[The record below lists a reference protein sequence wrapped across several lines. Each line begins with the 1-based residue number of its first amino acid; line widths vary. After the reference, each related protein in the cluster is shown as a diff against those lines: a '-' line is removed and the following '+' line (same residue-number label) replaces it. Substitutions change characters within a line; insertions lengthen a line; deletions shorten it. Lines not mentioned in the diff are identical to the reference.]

1 MHTILAISC
10 DHQFQLQ
17 PKNSFSEMSVT
28 DFIKGLPVIDVQNF
42 SQFNTEQALR
52 TSQKRPSVYLPTED
66 YPSEQHIV
74 MDKRSVLLRYLTQ
87 QWDKKTLPRK
97 RDHGSEGAAT
107 GTTTTAN
114 GVVNSCK
121 KRPRLEVE

>member
-1 MHTILAISC
+1 
-10 DHQFQLQ
+10 
-17 PKNSFSEMSVT
+17 MSVT

-107 GTTTTAN
+107 GTTTAN

>member
-1 MHTILAISC
+1 
-10 DHQFQLQ
+10 
-17 PKNSFSEMSVT
+17 MSVT
-28 DFIKGLPVIDVQNF
+28 DFIKGLPCHNAQNF

-87 QWDKKTLPRK
+87 QWEKKNLQRK
-97 RDHGSEGAAT
+97 RDHSGESAN
-107 GTTTTAN
+107 N
-114 GVVNSCK
+114 GVSGTNSAGSVCK
-121 KRPRLEVE
+121 KRPRLEAE